1 MGIKVKARIT
11 KELFHKDDY
20 YILSAVPIG
29 DCKGIVINSYGNFT
43 LVGSL
48 GFLTVNETYEM
59 ILSEG
64 KATKYGLNY
73 NVESVPSLEKKNL
86 EELSYDEKFKIM
98 KTATGSDRLATNVL
112 EAYPDFIY
120 DVVMYSDE
128 ELDDIIDIKN
138 IYGVGKVYYK
148 AMKRNLRE
156 KFTYFSFIN
165 REELKKYN
173 LSIDDS
179 KSILREWCKA
189 EEASENIEND
199 PYYALIEVCGHSF
212 VKTDS
217 LLKTVRK
224 DLIDS
229 DQRCCAVVMDILH
242 KNESEG
248 NTRLNG
254 NILYVVMRD
263 DYNCPEL
270 FKRLVNVCKNSEHLY
285 YDEETKDVSI
295 FETYMKEVN
304 ISSFAKN
311 ANKECDELDFNVED
325 YRILDNGIE
334 LTDEQLMAVEN
345 FKKYRF
351 SILQGSAGC
360 VDCDTEYFNGYEW
373 KKISE
378 YTEGEKVLQYNEDGT
393 ANLVSP
399 LRYVKLPCEEMYHFE
414 TKYGINQTLSGDH
427 RIIYKPFSSNKLKE
441 ITMDDMYDLH
451 CSTKGFKGRFI
462 TTFSYSGDGIN
473 LTDEQIRLMVATM
486 ADGSFYGNAT
496 PNRPSYMT
504 CRFHIKKDRKKER
517 LRELFNKASIE
528 FREVES
534 KTEGYTD
541 FYYTAPRR
549 EKEFTEYWYNC
560 NNHQLKVICEEVFY
574 WDGSVNYTKNNKLR
588 RKFSTSSKKTADFVQ
603 FALSACNIR
612 ATIYIRD
619 RRGRKK
625 VASNN
630 KTYIDKSIEYSVV
643 CTDRTLC
650 GLTSDR
656 NDRREAKT
664 RIDKVNTI
672 DGYKYCF
679 TVPSHMLVLRRKDR
693 IFITGNCGK
702 STSAQ
707 AIINVCKKNNLTATV
722 LAPTGVASMRIA
734 ETTNHPASTIH
745 LKCLRDGE
753 INTDVLL
760 VDEGSMIDLDVFNMM
775 VSCIKNE
782 KIRIVIMGDYSQIN
796 PVGIGTPYADLVMS
810 KLVPTT
816 VLEKVFRYGN
826 SGIAYANTNT
836 REGRNFF
843 EDDVVEHDGNKLKI
857 MDDWEFIQ
865 KSSDKEITDEIVT
878 QYRKLIKSGVNKE
891 DIMVL
896 TAYNVGQCGTYAINN
911 TIQDEFNP
919 AQKDE
924 KIMIKKNGSSNII
937 FRNNDIV
944 INKKNDYSALPYDS
958 WVKVENSNGLLT
970 SDDVPTTVVYNG
982 QKGLVT
988 KVTDRVAVIKFDEQ
1002 LVVFDKLQVY
1012 NLLLG
1017 RVQSLH
1023 SSQGQEAKYVICA
1036 VTPSQ
1041 SRLLNKNLLYVA
1053 NSRAR
1058 IKHINIGSVEAY
1070 KNALKIDGVLKRNT
1084 WLLDLLTK

>member
-1 MGIKVKARIT
+1 MSIKVKARIT

-29 DCKGIVINSYGNFT
+29 DCKGVVINSYGNFT

-73 NVESVPSLEKKNL
+73 TVESVPSLEKKNL
-86 EELSYDEKFKIM
+86 EDLSYDEKFKIM

-120 DVVMYSDE
+120 NVVMYSDE
-128 ELDDIIDIKN
+128 ELEDIIDIKN

-189 EEASENIEND
+189 EEASENVEND

-217 LLKTVRK
+217 LLKSVRK
-224 DLIDS
+224 DLVDS

-270 FKRLVNVCKNSEHLY
+270 FGRLVNVCKNSEHLY
-285 YDEETKDVSI
+285 YDEVTKDVSI

-304 ISSFAKN
+304 IASFAKT

-325 YRILDNGIE
+325 YRVLDNGLE

-345 FKKYRF
+345 FRKYRF
-351 SILQGSAGC
+351 SIVDSKAGSG
-360 VDCDTEYFNGYEW
+360 
-373 KKISE
+373 K
-378 YTEGEKVLQYNEDGT
+378 
-393 ANLVSP
+393 
-399 LRYVKLPCEEMYHFE
+399 
-414 TKYGINQTLSGDH
+414 
-427 RIIYKPFSSNKLKE
+427 SS
-441 ITMDDMYDLH
+441 
-451 CSTKGFKGRFI
+451 
-462 TTFSYSGDGIN
+462 
-473 LTDEQIRLMVATM
+473 
-486 ADGSFYGNAT
+486 
-496 PNRPSYMT
+496 
-504 CRFHIKKDRKKER
+504 
-517 LRELFNKASIE
+517 
-528 FREVES
+528 
-534 KTEGYTD
+534 
-541 FYYTAPRR
+541 
-549 EKEFTEYWYNC
+549 
-560 NNHQLKVICEEVFY
+560 
-574 WDGSVNYTKNNKLR
+574 
-588 RKFSTSSKKTADFVQ
+588 
-603 FALSACNIR
+603 SA
-612 ATIYIRD
+612 
-619 RRGRKK
+619 
-625 VASNN
+625 
-630 KTYIDKSIEYSVV
+630 KSIVE
-643 CTDRTLC
+643 
-650 GLTSDR
+650 
-656 NDRREAKT
+656 
-664 RIDKVNTI
+664 
-672 DGYKYCF
+672 
-679 TVPSHMLVLRRKDR
+679 
-693 IFITGNCGK
+693 
-702 STSAQ
+702 
-707 AIINVCKKNNLTATV
+707 VCKKLNMTLTI

-782 KIRIVIMGDYSQIN
+782 NIRIIIMGDRSQIN
-796 PVGIGTPYADLVMS
+796 PVGIGTPYADLATSGVIPVS
-810 KLVPTT
+810 SFT
-816 VLEKVFRYGN
+816 KVFRYGN

-843 EDDVVEHDGNKLKI
+843 DDDVVEHDGNKLKI

-865 KSSDKEITDEIVT
+865 KSSDKEITDEIVN

-924 KIMIKKNGSSNII
+924 KIMIRKNGSSNIV

-958 WVKVENSNGLLT
+958 WVEIENSNGLLT
-970 SDDVPTTVVYNG
+970 SDDVATTVVYNG

-988 KVTDRVAVIKFDEQ
+988 KVTDKVAVIKFDEQ

-1058 IKHINIGSVEAY
+1058 VKHINIGSVEAY

-1084 WLLDLLTK
+1084 WLLDLLK